1 MEENFCMEWN
11 MEENFSMEW
20 KISGMEWKKI
30 ASMEYG
36 KIVFHFIPYHAL
48 LLRGPGKCLQCLLHR
63 TLLRFSRYFLLI
75 QYLMLNLIK
84 CLLAAETFVI
94 IH

>member
-11 MEENFSMEW
+11 MERKIFSV
-20 KISGMEWKKI
+20 EWKKI

-48 LLRGPGKCLQCLLHR
+48 LPRL
-63 TLLRFSRYFLLI
+63 FSIHVLTRYSMESSLSAFFYNVVDI
-75 QYLMLNLIK
+75 ML
-84 CLLAAETFVI
+84 F
-94 IH
+94 